1 MKDTYTLHD
10 GRQIRVI
17 SDRHYQLLT
26 PLGEPVGYGTNEVV
40 SYEPTLAEQ
49 YKASK

>member
-1 MKDTYTLHD
+1 MNDVYTLHD
-10 GRQIRVI
+10 GRQIRI
-17 SDRHYQLLT
+17 LSNRHYQLLT

-40 SYEPTLAEQ
+40 EYAPTLADQ